1 MVKRPKTVNRSYGLK
16 NQLFVGGLL
25 ALGLLAGCSGIKTF
39 PNTLDKNLHVHTET
53 DSGSLFSGVRTA
65 VDIYRVNAD
74 CRTEYEG
81 TVQLREP
88 NVEIGIPAG
97 RASYLV
103 FVFANSSFFGSS
115 GKISYNTLL
124 TPRSGRHYKI
134 KVRYKDDIYNV
145 TIQEMKSG
153 KALGREVERRELST
167 CKVRR

>member
-1 MVKRPKTVNRSYGLK
+1 MFKRLKTVNRSYGLK
-16 NQLFVGGLL
+16 SQHLVGGLL
-25 ALGLLAGCSGIKTF
+25 ALGLLVGCSGIKTF
-39 PNTLDKNLHVHTET
+39 PNTLDKNLHVQTET
-53 DSGSLFSGVRTA
+53 DSGVRTA

-74 CRTEYEG
+74 CHTEYEG
-81 TVQLREP
+81 TVQLRES

-103 FVFANSSFFGSS
+103 FVFANSSFFGTS

-145 TIQEMKSG
+145 TIQEMKRG
-153 KALGREVERRELST
+153 KVSVREMERRELGA
-167 CKVRR
+167 CKRRG